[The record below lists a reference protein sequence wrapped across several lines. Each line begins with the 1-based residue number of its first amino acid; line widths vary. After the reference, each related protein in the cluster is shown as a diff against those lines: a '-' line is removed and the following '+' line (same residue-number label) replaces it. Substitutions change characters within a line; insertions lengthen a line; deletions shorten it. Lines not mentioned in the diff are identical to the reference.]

1 MKINIQKNVLIAP
14 ELAHT
19 LGVRV
24 KNTGLTAD
32 DEGKKIILAGT
43 LIGGTTDAL
52 TDRTAELT
60 VITSSTVANAQ
71 GVTVDDVDVT
81 NGTAS
86 VSMLKAGVVDIEK
99 MPSAMQTIVTNAS
112 NLTNATGLAHII
124 FQKGDAQ

>member
-1 MKINIQKNVLIAP
+1 MKINIQKNVLITQ

-19 LGVRV
+19 LTVRV

-32 DEGKKIILAGT
+32 DEGKKIIPAGT

>member
-32 DEGKKIILAGT
+32 DEGKKIIPAGT

-99 MPSAMQTIVTNAS
+99 MPSAMQAIVTNAS
-112 NLTNATGLAHII
+112 NLTNAAGLAHII

>member
-32 DEGKKIILAGT
+32 DEGKKIIPAGT

-112 NLTNATGLAHII
+112 NLTHATGLAHII

>member
-1 MKINIQKNVLIAP
+1 MKIHIQKNVSIPP

-24 KNTGLTAD
+24 TNTRLTAD
-32 DEGKKIILAGT
+32 DEGKKIIPAGT
-43 LIGGTTDAL
+43 LMGGTTDAL

-71 GVTVDDVDVT
+71 GVTVDDVDVSD
-81 NGTAS
+81 GTKT

>member
-32 DEGKKIILAGT
+32 DEGKKIIPAGT

>member
-32 DEGKKIILAGT
+32 DEGKKIIPAGT

-71 GVTVDDVDVT
+71 GVPVDDVDVT

>member
-32 DEGKKIILAGT
+32 DEGKKIIPAGT

-81 NGTAS
+81 DGTKT

>member
-32 DEGKKIILAGT
+32 DEGKKIIPAGT

-86 VSMLKAGVVDIEK
+86 VSMLKAGVVDIGK

>member
-32 DEGKKIILAGT
+32 DEGKKIIPAGT

-81 NGTAS
+81 NGTKT

>member
-32 DEGKKIILAGT
+32 DEGKKIIPAGT

-81 NGTAS
+81 DGTKT
-86 VSMLKAGVVDIEK
+86 VSMLKAGVVDKEK
-99 MPSAMQTIVTNAS
+99 MPSAMQTIVTTAS

>member
-14 ELAHT
+14 ELAHKLT
-19 LGVRV
+19 VRV

>member
-19 LGVRV
+19 LTVRV

-60 VITSSTVANAQ
+60 VTTSSTVANAQ

-81 NGTAS
+81 NGTDS

-112 NLTNATGLAHII
+112 SLASATGLAHII

>member
-19 LGVRV
+19 LTVRV

-52 TDRTAELT
+52 TDMELK
-60 VITSSTVANAQ
+60 
-71 GVTVDDVDVT
+71 GY
-81 NGTAS
+81 
-86 VSMLKAGVVDIEK
+86 DIECK
-99 MPSAMQTIVTNAS
+99 LRGIENIHK
-112 NLTNATGLAHII
+112 NI
-124 FQKGDAQ
+124 

>member
-19 LGVRV
+19 LTVRV

-60 VITSSTVANAQ
+60 VITSSTVANAP

-112 NLTNATGLAHII
+112 NLTGATGLAHII